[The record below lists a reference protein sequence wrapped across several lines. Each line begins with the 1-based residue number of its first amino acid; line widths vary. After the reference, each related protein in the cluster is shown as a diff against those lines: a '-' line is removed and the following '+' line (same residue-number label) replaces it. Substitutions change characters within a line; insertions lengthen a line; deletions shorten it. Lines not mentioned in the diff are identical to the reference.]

1 METHGNRSKIGK
13 GGQDCMAI
21 IHWRSQTRWGGNMSK
36 NGKKG
41 KIGKKL
47 SKNLETHGNKSKIS
61 KGCQVCMTTIFED
74 LKQGGV
80 VIWVRKVRKVR
91 LEKNCPK
98 NWRPIVIR
106 VRYVRKVK
114 SAWQQFLKISNKAGW

>member
-1 METHGNRSKIGK
+1 
-13 GGQDCMAI
+13 
-21 IHWRSQTRWGGNMSK
+21 MSK

-47 SKNLETHGNKSKIS
+47 SKNLETHGNKSKVS
-61 KGCQVCMTTIFED
+61 KGRQVCMTTF
-74 LKQGGV
+74 LKISNEVGGNMS
-80 VIWVRKVRKVR
+80 KKSKKVR

-114 SAWQQFLKISNKAGW
+114 SV

>member
-1 METHGNRSKIGK
+1 
-13 GGQDCMAI
+13 
-21 IHWRSQTRWGGNMSK
+21 MSK

-80 VIWVRKVRKVR
+80 VI
-91 LEKNCPK
+91 
-98 NWRPIVIR
+98 
-106 VRYVRKVK
+106 
-114 SAWQQFLKISNKAGW
+114 